1 MIEMFIEF
9 IDMIYY
15 EGYAQNLANY
25 DPEKFQFEFA
35 EFLNNNGL
43 RLQGS

>member
-9 IDMIYY
+9 IDRIYY
-15 EGYAQNLANY
+15 EGYAHHLAND
-25 DPEKFQFEFA
+25 DPEKFQFEFT

-43 RLQGS
+43 GLEGS

>member
-15 EGYAQNLANY
+15 EGYARHLADD
-25 DPEKFQFEFA
+25 DPEKFNFEFN
-35 EFLNNNGL
+35 EFLNNYGSGL
-43 RLQGS
+43 KGS